1 MKLSKWVGLAALGLV
16 TVGGSAEASV
26 LIDMSEVGGNLVIT
40 GSGTIDLAG
49 LSFSSSGL
57 DHGFVFASLGGVAVG
72 PEGADDLYSGVAGPA
87 SFGTGGFIIP
97 FGQSGDVFGVLG
109 TFSPPTI
116 LVPHG
121 YVSGTSLSG
130 SSTYVGQ
137 TFTSLGLKQGT
148 YLYTWGSGADG
159 DSLTVQIGPAS
170 VPEPGTWAMIMLGF
184 AALGLGSFSRLKTRA
199 GSGS

>member
-1 MKLSKWVGLAALGLV
+1 MKLSRWAGVAAMGFAIV
-16 TVGGSAEASV
+16 STPAKASV
-26 LIDMSEVGGNLVIT
+26 VIDMSEAGGNLVIT

-49 LSFSSSGL
+49 LSFSSSGA
-57 DHGFVFASLGGVAVG
+57 DAGFVFAKFGAVAVG
-72 PEGADDLYSGVAGPA
+72 VQGADDLYSGVAGPA
-87 SFGTGGFIIP
+87 SFGAGGFIIP

-137 TFTSLGLKQGT
+137 TFATLGLTQGT
-148 YLYTWGSGADG
+148 YLYTWGSGPSA
-159 DSLTVQIGPAS
+159 DSLTVTIGTAAI
-170 VPEPGTWAMIMLGF
+170 PESGTWAMIMLGF
-184 AALGLGSFSRLKTRA
+184 AALGLSSFSRLKTRA
-199 GSGS
+199 GLV